1 MTAPQPQDQ
10 PEPDRTSRGP
20 DPVPG
25 AVPGEPVRPDSGDG
39 TGAAGTEA
47 DTGRDAP
54 AGAPVQEA
62 RSAPGGG
69 RAADDGAEP
78 GERNTATGPDGR
90 DGTAPGAG
98 VPGGTAPG
106 TGSPDGGPPA
116 EDVPAEAAPA
126 GAPGSRTGSG
136 SGAPRGGEPLDAAT
150 RATRSL
156 QGLSTEL
163 TARVPQL
170 LEAMRSI
177 GTGLELHTTLDRICE
192 TAAELAQARY
202 AAIGVVDEEGRG
214 LSDFVTH
221 GVSDETARLI
231 GHRPDGHRGLLGA
244 LIHDPAPVVLADLTT
259 DPRSAGFP
267 PNHPPMRTFLGVPIR
282 VQGQIFGNLYLAEKA
297 GGAAFN
303 DYDLHMVRVLATE
316 AGIAIGNARLYD
328 AARQRERWIDGSV
341 AVTTALLS
349 GGDAEDALAVVAEQA
364 RRLADAAAGVV
375 LLPAEEGGLEI
386 VAVASDEPTT
396 TLGRVIPA
404 DSPLTDGLMAGEPVF
419 VTDPATDP
427 RVRDG
432 AMARYGPSMVLPLQS
447 GGRVLGA
454 LATPRA
460 RGARQFTETERTL
473 ATQFASQA
481 ALALIMAEA
490 QRDRERLAVF
500 EDRDRIARDLHDL
513 VIQRLF
519 ATGMMLESAQ
529 RRSRVPAVQ
538 EGVGKAVDE
547 LDVTIQEIRTA
558 IFALQQGPAEAPSGL
573 RTRVLREI
581 NMAAVP
587 LGFKPGHRFLGPVDS
602 LVGELTGKNLIAAL
616 REALSNAFRH
626 ADASRIEVVVDATVK
641 LPDGADGVRLTVA
654 DDGVGIPEG
663 GRRSG
668 LRNLA
673 RRAESLG
680 GSSTCGPGLGEN
692 GRGTTVRWEAPL

>member
-1 MTAPQPQDQ
+1 MTAAAT
-10 PEPDRTSRGP
+10 PDSP
-20 DPVPG
+20 DPLV
-25 AVPGEPVRPDSGDG
+25 
-39 TGAAGTEA
+39 
-47 DTGRDAP
+47 
-54 AGAPVQEA
+54 
-62 RSAPGGG
+62 
-69 RAADDGAEP
+69 
-78 GERNTATGPDGR
+78 
-90 DGTAPGAG
+90 
-98 VPGGTAPG
+98 
-106 TGSPDGGPPA
+106 
-116 EDVPAEAAPA
+116 
-126 GAPGSRTGSG
+126 
-136 SGAPRGGEPLDAAT
+136 AAT
-150 RATRSL
+150 EATRSL

-170 LEAMRSI
+170 LEAMRSV

-192 TAAELAQARY
+192 TAAQLADARY
-202 AAIGVVDEEGRG
+202 AAIGVVDEEGKG
-214 LSDFVTH
+214 LSDFVTY
-221 GVSDETARLI
+221 GVGDDVARRI
-231 GHRPDGHRGLLGA
+231 GHRPDGHAGLLGA
-244 LIHDPAPVVLADLTT
+244 LIRDPRTIRLADLSA

-267 PNHPPMRTFLGVPIR
+267 PGHPVMRTFLGVPIR
-282 VQGQIFGNLYLAEKA
+282 VQGEIFGNLYLAEKRS
-297 GGAAFN
+297 GEEFN
-303 DYDLHMVRVLATE
+303 DYDEHMVRVLATE
-316 AGIAIGNARLYD
+316 AGIAIGNARLYE

-349 GGDAEDALAVVAEQA
+349 GGDADDALAVVAEQA
-364 RRLADAAAGVV
+364 RRLADADAGIV
-375 LLPAEEGGLEI
+375 LLPAEDGGLEI
-386 VAVASDEPTT
+386 VAVSSPRRTKS
-396 TLGRVIPA
+396 LGVVIPPE
-404 DSPLTDGLMAGEPVF
+404 SQVVELLLEGEAVF
-419 VTDPATDP
+419 VQDASTDP
-427 RVRDG
+427 RMISRLTSP
-432 AMARYGPSMVLPLQS
+432 YGPSMLLPLQS

-454 LATPRA
+454 LAMPRA
-460 RGARQFTETERTL
+460 RGARPFSEAERTL

-481 ALALIMAEA
+481 ALALMMAEA

-529 RRSRVPAVQ
+529 RKAVVPAVQ

-587 LGFKPGHRFLGPVDS
+587 LGFKPAHRFLGAIDAT
-602 LVGELTGKNLIAAL
+602 VGELTGKNLIAAL

-626 ADASRIEVVVDATVK
+626 AGASRIEVVVDATVT
-641 LPDGADGVRLTVA
+641 LPDGSPGVRLMVA
-654 DDGVGIPEG
+654 DDGVGLPEG

-680 GSSTCGPGLGEN
+680 GASWCGPGLAEDG
-692 GRGTTVRWEAPL
+692 GGTSVVWEAPL